1 MKVNRCCRDNSRG
14 VDSKSRKEGSCARW
28 RRDLKFSGRGLQ
40 HIFCHSLS
48 PYPLYISRSRFGQ
61 LQQLH
66 RPCAVSLGITTILK
80 NCFRMF
86 TRPLR
91 RFWSRGNPSPPLLP
105 PPLPAIS
112 PSLSGYFRCKS
123 SPVVRIRK
131 RNPPSFCGISN
142 CNVIYEF
149 SWLFLT
155 LRQDRIDRYR
165 CLRDL
170 KTQNVL
176 ER

>member
-1 MKVNRCCRDNSRG
+1 MQPVP
-14 VDSKSRKEGSCARW
+14 V
-28 RRDLKFSGRGLQ
+28 
-40 HIFCHSLS
+40 
-48 PYPLYISRSRFGQ
+48 FGQ
-61 LQQLH
+61 LQQL
-66 RPCAVSLGITTILK
+66 RWPCAVSLGITTILK

-86 TRPLR
+86 TRPLLC

-105 PPLPAIS
+105 SPSFFSLFPSFS
-112 PSLSGYFRCKS
+112 PSLSGCFRCKS

-155 LRQDRIDRYR
+155 LRQDCVSIDTRVSAR
-165 CLRDL
+165 
-170 KTQNVL
+170 
-176 ER
+176 ERLG

>member
-105 PPLPAIS
+105 PPPL
-112 PSLSGYFRCKS
+112 SLH
-123 SPVVRIRK
+123 
-131 RNPPSFCGISN
+131 
-142 CNVIYEF
+142 
-149 SWLFLT
+149 
-155 LRQDRIDRYR
+155 R
-165 CLRDL
+165 CLGIFDANRL
-170 KTQNVL
+170 RLYEYGNGIPLPSAEFQIAT
-176 ER
+176 